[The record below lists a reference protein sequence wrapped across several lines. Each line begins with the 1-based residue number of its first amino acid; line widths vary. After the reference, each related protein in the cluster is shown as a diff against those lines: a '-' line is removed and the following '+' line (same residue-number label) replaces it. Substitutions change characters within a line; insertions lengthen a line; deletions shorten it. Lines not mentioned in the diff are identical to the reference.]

1 MCEELLQRDPGGK
14 YMRDRT
20 GRRPADVAH
29 NKEVRILLEND
40 AEMLRSLMDK
50 ARLEN
55 KGDLKLLMRLEDHI
69 HWSAVCAVISLA
81 TFAVDMRSGTSEGG
95 SDLFGLGTHPF
106 FENP

>member
-1 MCEELLQRDPGGK
+1 MCLCE
-14 YMRDRT
+14 
-20 GRRPADVAH
+20 A
-29 NKEVRILLEND
+29 D
-40 AEMLRSLMDK
+40 AEDQLKDYIGRPCRHAFSPSSLGYFVNFPNPRNK
-50 ARLEN
+50 ARKEN